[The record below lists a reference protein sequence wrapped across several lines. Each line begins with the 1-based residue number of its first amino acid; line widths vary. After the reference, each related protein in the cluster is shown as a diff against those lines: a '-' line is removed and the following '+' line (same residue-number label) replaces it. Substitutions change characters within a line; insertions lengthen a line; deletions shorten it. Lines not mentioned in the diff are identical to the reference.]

1 MNLLQNSIIILT
13 GFLLSEM
20 LVASRMHH
28 RLIEFLLRHS
38 GNNLSAILTA
48 ILLISYTLSIFISHT
63 IVVISMIPVINHLL
77 SLVQQRDERKIAA
90 SLFYLALTFGSN
102 CGGMASLTGSP
113 QNLLAIALAELFKF
127 EGRNLITFFSWLGVG
142 LPATLILLFFGRAII
157 LFAAKPFSIPS
168 LFSESS
174 DTPAVQPYKPLLFL
188 INNLL
193 LISTLTA
200 LQFFFKPAPIFFSL
214 NTIDL
219 CFLLYGTIFLFISL
233 ILPKKCFRLRA
244 LFMNTIFLLLHL
256 LVFPL
261 IFISQLCRELES
273 RMGLPMKNSY
283 TAIEKLILRIFNR
296 VWVCVFRKPMT
307 NLDRPNT
314 NSILSINLIMKDLPY
329 FGIVLLIVV
338 GIILFALFKAWD
350 NPATPEVDSYL
361 LTMAKSNIL
370 KAIEPFGNHFL
381 QLLSLII
388 IIIFSSEL
396 LSNTA
401 LILMFTP
408 MANSLAEHISLSPM
422 IMLLTMT
429 IAASSAFMTPVATAA
444 NTLAYGGIKDVSL
457 KMILIPGFFMNLLAA
472 LLTSAIFSFLSLF
485 MS

>member
-1 MNLLQNSIIILT
+1 
-13 GFLLSEM
+13 
-20 LVASRMHH
+20 
-28 RLIEFLLRHS
+28 
-38 GNNLSAILTA
+38 
-48 ILLISYTLSIFISHT
+48 
-63 IVVISMIPVINHLL
+63 
-77 SLVQQRDERKIAA
+77 
-90 SLFYLALTFGSN
+90 
-102 CGGMASLTGSP
+102 
-113 QNLLAIALAELFKF
+113 
-127 EGRNLITFFSWLGVG
+127 
-142 LPATLILLFFGRAII
+142 
-157 LFAAKPFSIPS
+157 
-168 LFSESS
+168 
-174 DTPAVQPYKPLLFL
+174 
-188 INNLL
+188 
-193 LISTLTA
+193 
-200 LQFFFKPAPIFFSL
+200 
-214 NTIDL
+214 
-219 CFLLYGTIFLFISL
+219 
-233 ILPKKCFRLRA
+233 
-244 LFMNTIFLLLHL
+244 
-256 LVFPL
+256 
-261 IFISQLCRELES
+261 
-273 RMGLPMKNSY
+273 MGLPMKNSY